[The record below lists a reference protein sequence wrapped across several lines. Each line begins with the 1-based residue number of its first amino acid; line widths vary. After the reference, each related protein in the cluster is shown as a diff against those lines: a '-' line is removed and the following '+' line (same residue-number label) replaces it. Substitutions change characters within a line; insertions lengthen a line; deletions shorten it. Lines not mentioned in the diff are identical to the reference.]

1 MCPFGRAE
9 VFFYLFRKKLSK
21 NVFRKSGLYFWGKW
35 KYLFKK
41 RNIYMKNFIKQ
52 LKPDPVVI
60 VGTLILLA
68 GVIVYAVSVKKNVEV
83 QISNY
88 FIFKATD

>member
-1 MCPFGRAE
+1 
-9 VFFYLFRKKLSK
+9 
-21 NVFRKSGLYFWGKW
+21 
-35 KYLFKK
+35 
-41 RNIYMKNFIKQ
+41 MKNFIKQ